1 MGTNSH
7 PEKTI
12 IQKGRCT
19 PVFFAALFTIA
30 RTRKQTKCPLTGAC
44 IKKLWYR
51 YTMEY
56 YSTTKKNK
64 FESVL
69 VRWMNLKPV
78 IQSAVSPK
86 EKSKYSVLTHIYRI

>member
-1 MGTNSH
+1 MFT
-7 PEKTI
+7 
-12 IQKGRCT
+12 
-19 PVFFAALFTIA
+19 VALFTTA
-30 RTRKQTKCPLTGAC
+30 STWKQPRCPSTDEW
-44 IKKLWYR
+44 INIWYR

>member
-56 YSTTKKNK
+56 HSVIKRNK
-64 FESVL
+64 TGSFVEMRRDLES
-69 VRWMNLKPV
+69 V
-78 IQSAVSPK
+78 IQSEASQK
-86 EKSKYSVLTHIYRI
+86 EKSKYCV